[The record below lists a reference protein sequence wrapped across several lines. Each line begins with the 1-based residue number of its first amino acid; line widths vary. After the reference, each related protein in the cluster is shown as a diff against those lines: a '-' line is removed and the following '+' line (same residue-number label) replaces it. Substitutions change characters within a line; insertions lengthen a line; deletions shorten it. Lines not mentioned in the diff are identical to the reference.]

1 MTIKKNDPQ
10 PAEQQAIT
18 TTIVGGRPP
27 GCGQSVGEIPR
38 GIEVLVKKAAVDAEF
53 RELLLDKRAAAAT
66 QIDLTLEPAEAMM
79 LDGVPRE
86 QLEQIIDGTRV
97 KPEHRAALLGK
108 VAAFMLAALGMQTLS
123 CDCDG
128 PPAPTG
134 IRPDKPPENARPLED
149 KEGAAEALDNILPRP
164 TTKGIRPDRPP
175 ENKDATSRGIR
186 PDRP

>member
-1 MTIKKNDPQ
+1 MSDGEAKPR
-10 PAEQQAIT
+10 EQQAIT

-66 QIDLTLEPAEAMM
+66 EIDLTLEPAESLM
-79 LDGVPRE
+79 LDVVPRE
-86 QLEQIIDGTRV
+86 HLEQIIKGTRV

-128 PPAPTG
+128 PGPTRG
-134 IRPDKPPENARPLED
+134 ISPDKPPESARPMED
-149 KEGAAEALDNILPRP
+149 KEGGLLKLRIIPRRALPPRGFARIGRP
-164 TTKGIRPDRPP
+164 TTR
-175 ENKDATSRGIR
+175 T
-186 PDRP
+186 